1 MIRRNAQKLGDV
13 LEELLRLQQ
22 LDGRLYEKR
31 LIKCFPEVVGQA
43 LAAHVTQLF
52 ITKGVLHITVN
63 AAVIRQ
69 EMQLMRSRLIEQ
81 LNKAIG
87 REVIQDIRLH

>member
-13 LEELLRLQQ
+13 VEELLRLQN

-31 LIKCFPEVVGQA
+31 LLKRFPEVVGHA
-43 LAAHVTQLF
+43 LASHVSQLF
-52 ITKGVLHITVN
+52 ITKGVLHITVD

-69 EMQLMRSRLIEQ
+69 EMQLMRVRLIEQ
-81 LNKAIG
+81 LNNAIG
-87 REVIQDIRLH
+87 REVIQDIHLH

>member
-1 MIRRNAQKLGDV
+1 M
-13 LEELLRLQQ
+13 EELIRTQH

-31 LIKCFPEVVGQA
+31 LIKLFPEVVGRA
-43 LAAHVTQLF
+43 LADHVSQLF
-52 ITKGVLHITVN
+52 IAKGVLHLTVD

-69 EMQLMRSRLIEQ
+69 EMQLMRSRLIDQ
-81 LNKAIG
+81 LNTAIG

>member
-13 LEELLRLQQ
+13 LEELLRQQ
-22 LDGRLYEKR
+22 HLDGRLYEKR
-31 LIKCFPEVVGQA
+31 LIRRFPEVVGQA
-43 LAAHVTQLF
+43 LASHVSQLF
-52 ITKGVLHITVN
+52 ISKGVLHITVD

-69 EMQLMRSRLIEQ
+69 EMQLMREVLIKQ
-81 LNKAIG
+81 LNTALG

>member
-13 LEELLRLQQ
+13 LEELLRQQ
-22 LDGRLYEKR
+22 HLDGRLYEKR
-31 LIKCFPEVVGQA
+31 LIRRFPEVVGQA
-43 LAAHVTQLF
+43 LASHVSQLF
-52 ITKGVLHITVN
+52 ISKGVLHITVD

-69 EMQLMRSRLIEQ
+69 EMQLMREGLIKQ
-81 LNKAIG
+81 LNTALG